1 MKKLLLLI
9 IILTSFYGVSSA
21 QHQLGVNIAYGIPY
35 YNIVNN
41 NNNSTIEYTPKELID
56 IEFNYKKRWPGTI
69 NFGSSIS
76 YQYQS
81 SQFNVESIT
90 PNSYVYQSRNYQLN
104 YINIKV
110 FPEFIFGEKIKFYF
124 QIGPSMSFMVYSD
137 MYGYTDVS
145 ESINGVK
152 ISTIDT
158 GTATDDFDIINFLIF
173 GGLGLDYPINE
184 NLLVSCGVQF
194 QYNINSWFARED
206 NAYSDKSLLFKLGFG
221 YKLNQV
227 K

>member
-1 MKKLLLLI
+1 MKKILLLI
-9 IILTSFYGVSSA
+9 IILTSFYGISTA
-21 QHQLGVNIAYGIPY
+21 QHQLGINLAYGIPY

-56 IEFNYKKRWPGTI
+56 VEFNYKKRWPGTV

-81 SQFNVESIT
+81 SQFYVDNTTTS
-90 PNSYVYQSRNYQLN
+90 SHVYQSRNYQLN

-110 FPEFIFGEKIKFYF
+110 FPEFVFGKKLKFYF

-137 MYGYTDVS
+137 MYGYTDIS
-145 ESINGVK
+145 GNING
-152 ISTIDT
+152 ITIHNIED
-158 GTATDDFDIINFLIF
+158 GTAKDDFDIINFLLF

-194 QYNINSWFARED
+194 QYNINSWFAIED
-206 NAYSDKSLLFKLGFG
+206 NAYSDRSLLFKLGLA
-221 YKLNQV
+221 YKLHQV